1 MDLYS
6 WRWMSQSLRE
16 TNYQTDLSA
25 RCPVGDVTSRTWV
38 VLQKPEAASWFHRH
52 HLHHFLLIFALIN
65 NQSTDRPGDTFL
77 IRVHV
82 FQRSSG
88 SCWYRLVLIM
98 FWFFWLTI
106 LWKHRKIRK
115 FARESIFVLA
125 DSTISLWA
133 FQRWANEASGRPVK
147 CSETRTWTFRQRVC
161 MRNGYPYP
169 QHSSSS
175 FSSVT
180 PTVCVLK
187 VSF

>member
-1 MDLYS
+1 
-6 WRWMSQSLRE
+6 MSQSLSE
-16 TNYQTDLSA
+16 TNYETDLSA

-38 VLQKPEAASWFHRH
+38 VLQKPEAASWN
-52 HLHHFLLIFALIN
+52 HLHHFLPIFALIN
-65 NQSTDRPGDTFL
+65 NQSTDQPGHTFL
-77 IRVHV
+77 IRVHI
-82 FQRSSG
+82 FQRWS
-88 SCWYRLVLIM
+88 
-98 FWFFWLTI
+98 I
-106 LWKHRKIRK
+106 LAGCDCVESVDWRWKIRK

-125 DSTISLWA
+125 DSTIRCWA

-175 FSSVT
+175 FRSVT
-180 PTVCVLK
+180 PTVRVFK